1 MLAPSVLNVCAAL
14 AGDSPFKRK
23 EEEEGERKG
32 KLRTR
37 ELQVTASLLHSVSA
51 LFLLSGSGQRSAS
64 KYLSKQQVN
73 LAVN

>member
-23 EEEEGERKG
+23 EEEGERKG